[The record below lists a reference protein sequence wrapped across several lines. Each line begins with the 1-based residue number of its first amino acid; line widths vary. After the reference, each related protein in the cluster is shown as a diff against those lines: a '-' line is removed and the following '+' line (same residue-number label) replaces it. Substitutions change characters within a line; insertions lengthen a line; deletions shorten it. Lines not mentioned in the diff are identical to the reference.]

1 MEKRAIL
8 AAVLMAGLLVL
19 YQVLFFPSSQETKA
33 PTGQAQKAAPTAP
46 APTASA
52 PTTPTPPAAAVPPPS
67 PATRADRPRPPQR
80 TSTVEAPLYR
90 AVVSSEGG
98 KLQEW
103 TLKYRGE
110 KPMVAVGEFGPVGL
124 IVGTDQRAAEA
135 VPMNVTPDATV
146 LDARRQ
152 ANDVSLT
159 GQDDGLIITETLGFR
174 ADDFT
179 IDARIR
185 IENPTGAARTVTVA
199 LPWVAHPVAKNG
211 GEKFLGQH
219 AHEVVWS
226 SEGHISRVEGAKA
239 PGNQTLDGAWI
250 GVDSTWYLAAF
261 IPKAGG
267 FKLVVAAEPNP
278 DGKPQ
283 EGAKV
288 TVGLQATAAIAA
300 GQSWEGR
307 ALVYIGPKE
316 VGRLEAYGLEGSLN
330 FGGFPVPR
338 QWGGLPMEWLGLP
351 ILKFMN
357 WVYRYVGNYGIAI
370 ILITILSKVL
380 FYPLTLKS
388 MRSMKAMQV
397 LQPQIN
403 ALRSK
408 YKSDPQRLQRETL
421 DLYRKYKVNPMGGC
435 LPMFAQVP
443 IFYALYLALSVSVE
457 LQNAPFLCFGRLF
470 GVDLWVCDLASHDPT
485 YVLPVL
491 MGVSMFFQQRMT
503 PMTGD
508 PRQAKMMLVMPFIFT
523 FMFLNLPSGLVLY
536 WFVSNVL
543 QILQQKL
550 MDRSSPGAAREAK
563 DAARA

>member
-1 MEKRAIL
+1 M
-8 AAVLMAGLLVL
+8 
-19 YQVLFFPSSQETKA
+19 
-33 PTGQAQKAAPTAP
+33 
-46 APTASA
+46 
-52 PTTPTPPAAAVPPPS
+52 
-67 PATRADRPRPPQR
+67 
-80 TSTVEAPLYR
+80 VESPLYH

-110 KPMVAVGEFGPVGL
+110 KPMVGVGEFGPTGL
-124 IVGTDQRAAEA
+124 IVGTEQRAPEV
-135 VPMNVTPDATV
+135 VPMELSPQAVT
-146 LDARRQ
+146 LDASRPTG
-152 ANDVSLT
+152 DLSLR
-159 GQDDGLIITETLGFR
+159 GQDGGLVITETLGFR

-179 IDARIR
+179 LDARIR

-199 LPWVAHPVAKNG
+199 LPWVSQPAGRNG
-211 GEKFLGQH
+211 AEKYPGQH
-219 AHEVVWS
+219 ATEVVWS
-226 SEGHISRVEGAKA
+226 NA
-239 PGNQTLDGAWI
+239 GNIVRIEDLTAVGSQTIDGAWI
-250 GVDSTWYLAAF
+250 GVGSTWYLAAL
-261 IPKAGG
+261 IPKSGG
-267 FKLVVAAEPNP
+267 FKLTASGEARP
-278 DGKPQ
+278 
-283 EGAKV
+283 GAKGEQTGKV
-288 TVGLQATAAIAA
+288 TVGVQATPAIPP
-300 GQSWEGR
+300 GQAWEGR
-307 ALVYIGPKE
+307 VIVYIGPKE

-330 FGGFPVPR
+330 FGGFPIPR

-357 WVYRYVGNYGIAI
+357 WIYGYVGNYGIAI

-380 FYPLTLKS
+380 FYPLTLKG
-388 MRSMKAMQV
+388 MRSMKAMQM
-397 LQPQIN
+397 LQPQVN

-435 LPMFAQVP
+435 LPMVAQVP

-457 LQNAPFLCFGRLF
+457 LQNAPFLCFGRVF
-470 GVDLWVCDLASHDPT
+470 GVDLWVCDLAGHDPT
-485 YVLPVL
+485 YILPIL
-491 MGVSMFFQQRMT
+491 MGVSMFVQQKMT

-508 PRQAKMMLVMPFIFT
+508 PRQAKMMLIMPFVFT

-550 MDRSSPGAAREAK
+550 MDRSSAKAARDAK